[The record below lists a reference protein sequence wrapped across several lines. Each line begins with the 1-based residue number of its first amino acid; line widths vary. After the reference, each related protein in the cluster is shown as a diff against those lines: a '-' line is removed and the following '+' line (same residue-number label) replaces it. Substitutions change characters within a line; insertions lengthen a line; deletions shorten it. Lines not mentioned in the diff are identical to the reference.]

1 MTAQSIAVEDV
12 TDVEPEDSRV
22 EAAGSEALT
31 KEPPEVRVAAGE
43 PPSCASRNEFGQSP
57 NSRPSVEA
65 EPPAVAKA
73 GAATVKIRC
82 NKCGKELLPKTLKYS
97 HDCDGTKKPR
107 QSGAQ
112 RLDED
117 PILEPL
123 EPEPTPRKQ
132 RQPPPPET
140 SSSDEEAPTSPP
152 PPRQRVPPPDRR
164 QTPDLRVR
172 ALMRQGSSD
181 KPQRFAG
188 LLTGS
193 LPS

>member
-1 MTAQSIAVEDV
+1 MW
-12 TDVEPEDSRV
+12 SRKTRGLKPLSWRLLPKSPR
-22 EAAGSEALT
+22 AYG
-31 KEPPEVRVAAGE
+31 VAAGE
-43 PPSCASRNEFGQSP
+43 PPAEP
-57 NSRPSVEA
+57 PTEPPAEPPTEPPA

-97 HDCDGTKKPR
+97 HDCDGTKKPHK
-107 QSGAQ
+107 SGLAQ
-112 RLDED
+112 ILED
-117 PILEPL
+117 PEPL
-123 EPEPTPRKQ
+123 KPEPTPRKQ

-140 SSSDEEAPTSPP
+140 SSSDEEAPSSPP

-181 KPQRFAG
+181 RPQRFAG
-188 LLTGS
+188 LLAGS